1 MSQSIRA
8 DFPILGRQ
16 AHGEPL
22 VYLDSAATTQKPQ
35 AVIDAVSGYYETM
48 NANVHRAAH
57 ALADEATQ
65 AFEAAREKVRAFIN
79 APTREQVIFTRG
91 TTESIN
97 LVANALSQRLSPGD
111 EILISRLEH
120 HSNIVPWQMLA
131 QRSGATLVACDITDS
146 GDIDLEDFARRLN
159 DKTRVVAINHVSNAL
174 GTVNPVE
181 TLIGQAHA
189 VGAVVLIDGAQ
200 ASAHLPLDMV
210 SLDCDFYAFSSHK
223 MFGPTGIGV
232 LYGKRDLLEAL
243 PPWQGG
249 GEMIEHVTMEHTTY
263 NVLPYKF
270 EAGTPNI
277 SGAVGLGAAVD
288 YLTSIPQ
295 ADLVAQ
301 EHRLVQLAV
310 SELKQ
315 MPGVRLVGEPERRLS
330 IVSFLVHGAHPNDIG
345 TLMDRQGI
353 AVRTGHHCTMP
364 LMQRLGIP
372 GTVRAS
378 FSLYNSEDDVDRFVA
393 GIRKAQ
399 SFV

>member
-8 DFPILGRQ
+8 DFPILDRQ

-57 ALADEATQ
+57 ALADQATQ

-131 QRSGATLVACDITDS
+131 QRSGATLVACDITDN

-301 EHRLVQLAV
+301 EDRLVQLAV

-330 IVSFLVHGAHPNDIG
+330 IISFLVDGAHPNDIG

-364 LMQRLGIP
+364 LMERLGTP

-378 FSLYNSEDDVDRFVA
+378 FSLYNSQDDVDRFVA

>member
-330 IVSFLVHGAHPNDIG
+330 IVSFLVDGAHPNDIG

>member
-22 VYLDSAATTQKPQ
+22 VYLDSAATPQKPQ

-57 ALADEATQ
+57 ALADQATQ

-111 EILISRLEH
+111 EILISQLEH

-146 GDIDLEDFARRLN
+146 GDIDPEDFARRLN

-301 EHRLVQLAV
+301 EDRLVQLAV

-330 IVSFLVHGAHPNDIG
+330 IISFLVDGAHPNDIG

-364 LMQRLGIP
+364 LMERLGIR

-378 FSLYNSEDDVDRFVA
+378 FSLYNSQDDVDRFVA

>member
-1 MSQSIRA
+1 VSQSIRA

-131 QRSGATLVACDITDS
+131 QRSGATLVACDITDN

-301 EHRLVQLAV
+301 EDRLVQLAV

-330 IVSFLVHGAHPNDIG
+330 IVSFLVDGAHPNDIG

-364 LMQRLGIP
+364 LMERLGIP